1 MNNRIRYIIIGILF
15 LLLFLIRGFEK
26 ELFYDPLIVYF
37 ENDYLYTSIP
47 AIKGLP
53 FTGGLL
59 LRYLLNTFISL
70 GIISCFFQKK
80 DFLKFAV
87 YFYSIAFLI
96 LGTLF
101 FILLKDEFKSGY
113 LLIFY
118 VRRFLIHPLFL
129 ILLFPLFYYQNR
141 SNTLH

>member
-1 MNNRIRYIIIGILF
+1 MNSPVRYTIIGVLF
-15 LLLFLIRGFEK
+15 LFLFLIRGFEK

-47 AIKGLP
+47 DIKSLH
-53 FTGGLL
+53 FTGSLL
-59 LRYLLNTFISL
+59 LRYLLNTIISL
-70 GIISCFFQKK
+70 GIIGCFFQKK
-80 DFLKFAV
+80 EFLKFAT

-129 ILLFPLFYYQNR
+129 LLLLLLFYYQNK